1 MGLKLNAA
9 TGIIAGFVLLV
20 GAGGAWLLHSAEP
33 EARALPPK
41 APKPAS
47 PSPSRARPQP
57 RPRPRPQFRA
67 PPPRATNA
75 S

>member
-33 EARALPPK
+33 EARAAIDRFL
-41 APKPAS
+41 
-47 PSPSRARPQP
+47 ARIG
-57 RPRPRPQFRA
+57 
-67 PPPRATNA
+67 
-75 S
+75 